1 MGRPA
6 AFTQAEYDRAIR
18 AAKKNGVHQV
28 EMRDA
33 KGNSCVFLLTVEP
46 ASAGGNDNSAVDQS
60 PRIIL

>member
-1 MGRPA
+1 VEPLLRKPSVIA
-6 AFTQAEYDRAIR
+6 PSARQ
-18 AAKKNGVHQV
+18 KKNGVHQV

-46 ASAGGNDNSAVDQS
+46 ASAGGNDNSAVDES